1 MTDPLCNAIRRE
13 HNRKFLL
20 LVGVLAVWGG
30 GLAMSRA
37 AMTLVFVDV
46 NGKETTLVSGA
57 NKLPSLNGNIR
68 ADGVPALT
76 QSVLF
81 KVNGER
87 RLENVPKYYAFG
99 DVGNVPKLHQ
109 FQPRAYVVSAAAYR
123 YDNAKGSVLGGT
135 SVSFTLELGTPNP
148 PPPPPDPNPDPDP
161 PPVTSSLPYRYFALQ
176 PGGHAPPED
185 LSEPKGGRLISEAQ
199 LRLPLIDGLT
209 IRFRHFWDWEPFVA
223 ANVAKCERT
232 GDKFTLLPMGGITAT
247 PWDPSNIS
255 RYESIYVKLGAKYR
269 AHPRLAGVHVCGA
282 SNPGT
287 SEELH
292 WKPSDNRAYIGA
304 NKKLIDIV
312 NREFPNAIK
321 ILAVGGG
328 DPAGMNEL
336 IDYGLLKCPGKFLV
350 KHNSLKQ
357 STTLTATH
365 NVLVANA
372 GKRGAK
378 VGFEMVSD
386 SSEGRFGPGGI
397 MAGVNMGRTLLKNA
411 GLNPDNA
418 YYAIYPGDL
427 GGLR

>member
-1 MTDPLCNAIRRE
+1 MNPLENVTQRDYT
-13 HNRKFLL
+13 RKFLL
-20 LVGVLAVWGG
+20 MVGCLAVWGG
-30 GLAMSRA
+30 VTAMSRG
-37 AMTLVFVDV
+37 AMTLVFVDAS
-46 NGKETTLVSGA
+46 GKETTLVAGT
-57 NKLPSLNGNIR
+57 NKLPSLLGNIR
-68 ADGVPALT
+68 ADGAPALT

-81 KVNGER
+81 KINGESGV
-87 RLENVPKYYAFG
+87 ENVPPYYAKG
-99 DVGNVPKLHQ
+99 DIKNVPKMHQ
-109 FQPRAYVVSAAAYR
+109 FQARSYVVSAAAYR
-123 YDNAKGSVLGGT
+123 YDNAKGANLGGT
-135 SVSFTLELGTPNP
+135 SVSFTLALGTPSP
-148 PPPPPDPNPDPDP
+148 PPPPPDEP
-161 PPVTSSLPYRYFALQ
+161 PPPPPGPVTSSLPYRYFALQ

-199 LRLPLIDGLT
+199 LRLPLVDGLT
-209 IRFRHFWDWEPFVA
+209 IRFRHFWAWEAFVA

-247 PWDPSNIS
+247 PWDQSNINL
-255 RYESIYVKLGAKYR
+255 YESIYVKLGAKYR
-269 AHPRLAGVHVCGA
+269 THPKLAGVHVSGG
-282 SNPGT
+282 SNPST

-292 WKPSDNRAYIGA
+292 WKPSDNRAYITA

-350 KHNSLKQ
+350 KHNSLKA
-357 STTLTATH
+357 STTLTASH

-378 VGFEMVSD
+378 VGFEMVGD
-386 SSEGRFGPGGI
+386 SNESRFGPGGI
-397 MAGVNMGRTLLKNA
+397 MAGVNMGKTLLKNA
-411 GLNPDNA
+411 GLNPDDA

-427 GGLR
+427 GGLK